1 MGRVIWGTRVAIGR
15 PISQNDDRFT
25 GSMHAN
31 PKKA

>member
-1 MGRVIWGTRVAIGR
+1 MGREILRARVAAGR